1 MTEGYA
7 VLLSYAIMSVLA
19 ILYLVYV
26 KEEDR

>member
-7 VLLSYAIMSVLA
+7 VLLSYAIMSILA

>member
-7 VLLSYAIMSVLA
+7 VLLSCAIFSILA